1 MSKPLRLIVLL
12 GLVIII
18 GYFLKEAVF
27 SDDAYLASIK
37 KGRIEKNQSFKS
49 SSSPLEEAERV
60 TFDSLNYFPA
70 DRKFQVDA
78 DYEPLPKPDTIK
90 IPMTT
95 GNSEAYLRFAKAH
108 FNLDG
113 QRVGLTLFL
122 KANAEDSTFFVP
134 FTDRTNGSET
144 YEGGRFMDIPKP
156 APGESIITLDF
167 NKAYNPFCVFN
178 YNYSCPIPP
187 AENRLPIA
195 VRAGEK
201 SYAKK

>member
-18 GYFLKEAVF
+18 GYFLQEAVF
-27 SDDAYLASIK
+27 SDDAYLATIK
-37 KGRIEKNQSFKS
+37 KERIEKNQSFKS
-49 SSSPLEEAERV
+49 SSSPLEEAARA
-60 TFDSLNYFPA
+60 TFDSLTYFPIN
-70 DRKFQVDA
+70 RKFQVDA
-78 DYEPLPKPDTIK
+78 DYEKLPNPDTIK

-108 FNLDG
+108 FNLEG
-113 QRVGLTLFL
+113 QRVVLTLFL

-134 FTDRTNGSET
+134 FTDRTNGTDT

-156 APGESIITLDF
+156 ASGEKLITLDF

-195 VRAGEK
+195 VPAGEK

>member
-27 SDDAYLASIK
+27 SDEAYLSSIK
-37 KGRIEKNQSFKS
+37 KERLEKNQSFKS
-49 SSSPLEEAERV
+49 SSSPLEEADRA
-60 TFDSLNYFPA
+60 TFDSLNYYPA
-70 DRKFQVDA
+70 DRKFRIDA
-78 DYEPLPKPDTIK
+78 DYELLPNPDTIR

-95 GNSEAYLRFAKAH
+95 GNSEAYLRFAKVH
-108 FNLDG
+108 FNLEG

-122 KANAEDSTFFVP
+122 KADAEDSTFFVP

-156 APGESIITLDF
+156 APGEELITLDF

-195 VRAGEK
+195 VKAGEK